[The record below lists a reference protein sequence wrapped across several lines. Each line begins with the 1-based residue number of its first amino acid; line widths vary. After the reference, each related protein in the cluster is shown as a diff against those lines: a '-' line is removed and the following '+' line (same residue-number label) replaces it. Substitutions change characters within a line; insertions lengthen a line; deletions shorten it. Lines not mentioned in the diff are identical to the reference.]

1 MTGVVLPK
9 DAVYRESKANFSPH
23 FRFDHYYFHVNN
35 LLYISLKVVINDE
48 RERMFL
54 CLISVLP
61 QKSTVTRDP
70 VLSDTST

>member
-9 DAVYRESKANFSPH
+9 DAVYQESKANFSLH

-35 LLYISLKVVINDE
+35 LLYISLKLVINDE
-48 RERMFL
+48 RERLFV
-54 CLISVLP
+54 CLISVSP